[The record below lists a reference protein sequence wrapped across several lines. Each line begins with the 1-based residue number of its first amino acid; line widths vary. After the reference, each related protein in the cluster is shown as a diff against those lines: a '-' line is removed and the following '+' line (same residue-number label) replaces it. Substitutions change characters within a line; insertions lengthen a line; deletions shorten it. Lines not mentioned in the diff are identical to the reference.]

1 MAMKSE
7 IDIAACIRHD
17 LFAAIKYENPQGRKG
32 GVIGMQLGPH
42 FVFRWI
48 FLEAWKHISAGVLTV
63 NKGDFHSSEALF
75 NDAEAW
81 AGHDIGTRIAIGR
94 CLVYFVTHKMLPLQC
109 VKPGGSNKL
118 YGVIYQ

>member
-1 MAMKSE
+1 MKSE

-17 LFAAIKYENPQGRKG
+17 LFAAIKYENPQGKKG

-48 FLEAWKHISAGVLTV
+48 FQEAWKHISAGVLTV

-75 NDAEAW
+75 NDAETW
-81 AGHDIGTRIAIGR
+81 AGHDKATRIAIGR
-94 CLVYFVTHKMLPLQC
+94 CLAYFVSDKMLPLAC
-109 VKPGGSNKL
+109 VKPYASNKL
-118 YGVIYQ
+118 YRVIYQ